1 MWRGCF
7 VFCVLALSAQ
17 VGTAQS
23 SSGNIVTGEAKVEMI
38 STYNGCEALAKP
50 EKIMIQDF
58 TPVGDIVV
66 DESAAAR
73 LHRRLSLKHGSDED
87 STPEVLTQ
95 QVQAAFSK
103 ALMEEFTKANVQSER
118 SFDGGGTPAAAVLIF
133 KASLLR
139 STKATNPSG
148 LRSDLVVAPAIL
160 EPTLLC
166 LHSSKVL
173 KPLCWNSI

>member
-1 MWRGCF
+1 MHARVIVAVDPLSPNLAKLFRSQRSREEGMRTMWRGCF

-66 DESAAAR
+66 DESAA
-73 LHRRLSLKHGSDED
+73 
-87 STPEVLTQ
+87 
-95 QVQAAFSK
+95 
-103 ALMEEFTKANVQSER
+103 
-118 SFDGGGTPAAAVLIF
+118 
-133 KASLLR
+133 
-139 STKATNPSG
+139 
-148 LRSDLVVAPAIL
+148 
-160 EPTLLC
+160 
-166 LHSSKVL
+166 
-173 KPLCWNSI
+173 